1 MPIGLY
7 YILEFPR
14 AMSCA
19 EKEQDINKTYS
30 IIEVDKTLNH
40 LLLLPSPHLSSSG
53 GWVRGGDNARK
64 VNAQNCLLYNVCSF

>member
-30 IIEVDKTLNH
+30 IIEVDKTLKH
-40 LLLLPSPHLSSSG
+40 LLLLPSRIYLARVG
-53 GWVRGGDNARK
+53 G
-64 VNAQNCLLYNVCSF
+64 